1 MIAFYNL
8 KIVEIL
14 DADLKA
20 VLTTHRKLR
29 FYLCHFYQKVPRHL
43 WSLHR
48 ALIFDK
54 KSHAMIW
61 KSYCKLTES
70 EGKAIF
76 SIVLSVVHG
85 AMALIFIS

>member
-1 MIAFYNL
+1 MTVITKKKKKSQVIIFMQFPCSEG
-8 KIVEIL
+8 VG
-14 DADLKA
+14 
-20 VLTTHRKLR
+20 
-29 FYLCHFYQKVPRHL
+29 
-43 WSLHR
+43 LHR
-48 ALIFDK
+48 GLIFDK

-76 SIVLSVVHG
+76 SIVLSVVQG